1 MADRRLMSDGSDADG
16 QRYGPRVDPLN
27 TSSPAKEVLIYRL
40 TGTCSHHHYNKML
53 ALCFNGKLFSIFFH
67 IKFVLNSIWSCHS

>member
-1 MADRRLMSDGSDADG
+1 MADRRLLSDGSDADG

-40 TGTCSHHHYNKML
+40 TGTSFL
-53 ALCFNGKLFSIFFH
+53 QL
-67 IKFVLNSIWSCHS
+67 

>member
-1 MADRRLMSDGSDADG
+1 MADRRLLSDGSDADG

-40 TGTCSHHHYNKML
+40 TGTCSQHHYNEMQYL
-53 ALCFNGKLFSIFFH
+53 VF
-67 IKFVLNSIWSCHS
+67 